1 MPERTV
7 VITAF
12 PYPLI
17 WGEGRV
23 DVRVEDKLFSVYFKR
38 HYRAEHDNVPIPTQG
53 WSPGIQETTNI
64 EIPHDR
70 WARVAYTIVWITFPM
85 NVDIEDFEKISEWS
99 HAVNNRL
106 LEVYRFTM
114 EEFHIDTIPINETWE
129 LEVQNQRYVDD
140 IAPIPHVIEGR
151 RYFPPLGGAQLARIA
166 RMPDEAKAFLRERT
180 PLPVPKTLLLNAKR
194 EELLENYRL
203 AVVEAETAFE
213 TLVDQTVVEHYRAQ
227 GASDAEIDN
236 KMQAGL
242 KNLIKDHLPRC
253 CSEQPFVGTMEHST
267 WENDLYSLRNAVVH
281 NGASVDADEARKALD
296 AAEKAL
302 QWIEAHKTT

>member
-1 MPERTV
+1 VPERTV
-7 VITAF
+7 VVTAF

-23 DVRVEDKLFSVYFKR
+23 DVRIEEKTFSVYFKR
-38 HYRAEHDNVPIPTQG
+38 YYRAEDDRVPIPPQG
-53 WSPGIQETTNI
+53 WSPGITETTNI

-70 WARVAYTIVWITFPM
+70 LARVAYTSVEITFPM
-85 NVDIEDFEKISEWS
+85 NVDRDNFEEIARWA

-129 LEVQNQRYVDD
+129 LEVQTLEYFDNKAIVPRV
-140 IAPIPHVIEGR
+140 VEGK
-151 RYFPPLGGAQLARIA
+151 RYFPPIGGAQLSRIA
-166 RMPDEAKAFLRERT
+166 RIPSDAKAHLRDGT
-180 PLPVPKTLLLNAKR
+180 PLSVYRTLYSNARR

-213 TLVDQTVVEHYRAQ
+213 TLVDQTISEYYRTQ
-227 GASDAEIDN
+227 GATEAEIDN
-236 KMQAGL
+236 KLQAGL

-253 CSEQPFVGTMEHST
+253 CGGQPFAGTPEHSA
-267 WENDLYSLRNAVVH
+267 WESDLYRLRNDVVH
-281 NGASVDADEARKALD
+281 SGASTDADEARKALD
-296 AAEKAL
+296 AAEKTL
-302 QWIEAHKTT
+302 QWIETHKTT